1 MLQNIILLTPQ
12 PQQQFAI
19 RALFEEH
26 NPALSFS
33 SALTSQDLMAI
44 SPATLQRSR
53 LIAFTSGA
61 IVPPQV
67 LHALGHGAYNFHPG
81 PPAYPGWAPAH
92 FALYERT
99 RVFGATA
106 HMMTERVDSGPI
118 IGTETFIVPNGISVR
133 ELEQIAYVR
142 LAYLLW
148 RLAKDLATQPEPL
161 QVLPIRWSTQKSTR
175 RMYASMCDIPA
186 DISKDELDRRM
197 RAFHDDFRGM
207 TPTVTLHGIKFQAV
221 AGAPTT
227 AASTEPSLKPI
238 EQMPGQRKR
247 AYG

>member
-1 MLQNIILLTPQ
+1 MLENIILLTPQ

-19 RALFEEH
+19 GALFKEH

-33 SALTSQDLMAI
+33 SAITSQDLAAI
-44 SPATLQRSR
+44 SPTTLQRSR
-53 LIAFTSGA
+53 LIAFTAEA
-61 IVPPQV
+61 IVPPQI
-67 LHALGHGAYNFHPG
+67 LLALGYGAYNFHPG

-92 FALYERT
+92 FALYERA

-106 HMMTERVDSGPI
+106 HLMTERVDAGPI
-118 IGTETFIVPNGISVR
+118 VGTESFIVPNGISVR

-148 RLAKDLATQPEPL
+148 RLAKELATREEPL

-175 RMYASMCDIPA
+175 RMYESMCDIPT

-207 TPTVTLHGIKFQAV
+207 MPTMTLHGFKFQAI
-221 AGAPTT
+221 AGFPAT
-227 AASTEPSLKPI
+227 AERTRPSLKTI
-238 EQMPGQRKR
+238 ENIAGPRKR

>member
-1 MLQNIILLTPQ
+1 
-12 PQQQFAI
+12 
-19 RALFEEH
+19 
-26 NPALSFS
+26 
-33 SALTSQDLMAI
+33 
-44 SPATLQRSR
+44 
-53 LIAFTSGA
+53 
-61 IVPPQV
+61 
-67 LHALGHGAYNFHPG
+67 
-81 PPAYPGWAPAH
+81 
-92 FALYERT
+92 
-99 RVFGATA
+99 
-106 HMMTERVDSGPI
+106 
-118 IGTETFIVPNGISVR
+118 
-133 ELEQIAYVR
+133 
-142 LAYLLW
+142 LLW

-227 AASTEPSLKPI
+227 AASTEPSRKPI

>member
-1 MLQNIILLTPQ
+1 MPQNIILLTAQ

-33 SALTSQDLMAI
+33 SAFTSQDLMAI

-53 LIAFTSGA
+53 LIAFTSGS

-67 LHALGHGAYNFHPG
+67 LHALGYGAYNFHPG

-92 FALYERT
+92 FAFYERA

-106 HMMTERVDSGPI
+106 HAMTERVDAGPI
-118 IGTETFIVPNGISVR
+118 VGTESFIVPNGISVR

-161 QVLPIRWSTQKSTR
+161 QILPIRWSTRKSTR
-175 RMYASMCDIPA
+175 RMYASLCDIPA

-197 RAFHDDFRGM
+197 KAFHDDFRGM
-207 TPTVTLHGIKFQAV
+207 MPTVTLHGIKFQAI
-221 AGAPTT
+221 AGPLATGE
-227 AASTEPSLKPI
+227 STEPAPKATEKIAGLPKL
-238 EQMPGQRKR
+238 